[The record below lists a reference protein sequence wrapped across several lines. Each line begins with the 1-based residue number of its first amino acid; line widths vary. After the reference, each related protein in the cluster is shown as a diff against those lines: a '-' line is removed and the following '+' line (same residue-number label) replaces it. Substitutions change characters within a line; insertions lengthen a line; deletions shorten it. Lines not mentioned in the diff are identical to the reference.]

1 MCLLI
6 TAFAAI
12 VCYLLQKVIRFDIS
26 RLTMMFT
33 SATIMWLVDCS
44 FAKFDGEDFFD
55 ISYDDTLLGV
65 TVVFWAIVLDI
76 ILRLL
81 WRIHESVQDHKM
93 T

>member
-55 ISYDDTLLGV
+55 ISYDDTLLGI
-65 TVVFWAIVLDI
+65 TVLFLAIILDI
-76 ILRLL
+76 ILRLPKIAQKSKL
-81 WRIHESVQDHKM
+81 ENN
-93 T
+93 

>member
-1 MCLLI
+1 MSLLI

-55 ISYDDTLLGV
+55 ISYDDTLLGI
-65 TVVFWAIVLDI
+65 TVVFLAIVLDL
-76 ILRLL
+76 ILRLPKL
-81 WRIHESVQDHKM
+81 AQSSKIQNS
-93 T
+93 

>member
-76 ILRLL
+76 ILRLPKSAHNSK
-81 WRIHESVQDHKM
+81 IQNS
-93 T
+93 

>member
-65 TVVFWAIVLDI
+65 TVVFLAIVLDL
-76 ILRLL
+76 ILRLPKL
-81 WRIHESVQDHKM
+81 AQSSKIQNS
-93 T
+93 

>member
-44 FAKFDGEDFFD
+44 FAKFDGKDFFD
-55 ISYDDTLLGV
+55 ISYDDTLLKKARNIACLFV
-65 TVVFWAIVLDI
+65 TLCFLPCRACRRV
-76 ILRLL
+76 
-81 WRIHESVQDHKM
+81 
-93 T
+93 

>member
-65 TVVFWAIVLDI
+65 TVVFLAIVLDL
-76 ILRLL
+76 ILRLPKL
-81 WRIHESVQDHKM
+81 AQSSKIQNN
-93 T
+93 

>member
-44 FAKFDGEDFFD
+44 FAKFEGEDFFD
-55 ISYDDTLLGV
+55 ISYDDTLLGI
-65 TVVFWAIVLDI
+65 TVVFCALILDLI
-76 ILRLL
+76 MRLPKL
-81 WRIHESVQDHKM
+81 VNGARLQSN
-93 T
+93 

>member
-65 TVVFWAIVLDI
+65 TVVFLAIILDI
-76 ILRLL
+76 ILRLPK
-81 WRIHESVQDHKM
+81 IANNSKIQNS
-93 T
+93 

>member
-55 ISYDDTLLGV
+55 ISYDDTLLGI
-65 TVVFWAIVLDI
+65 TVVFLAIVLDL
-76 ILRLL
+76 ILRLPKL
-81 WRIHESVQDHKM
+81 AQSSKIQNS
-93 T
+93 

>member
-44 FAKFDGEDFFD
+44 FAKFEGDDFFD

-65 TVVFWAIVLDI
+65 TVVFLAIVLDL
-76 ILRLL
+76 ILRLPKL
-81 WRIHESVQDHKM
+81 AQSSKIQNS
-93 T
+93 

>member
-44 FAKFDGEDFFD
+44 FAKFDGDDFFD

-65 TVVFWAIVLDI
+65 TVVFWAIVLDL
-76 ILRLL
+76 ILRLPK
-81 WRIHESVQDHKM
+81 IAHNSKIQNS
-93 T
+93 

>member
-33 SATIMWLVDCS
+33 SATIMWLVDCA
-44 FAKFDGEDFFD
+44 FAKFNGEDFFD
-55 ISYDDTLLGV
+55 ISYDDTLLGI
-65 TVVFWAIVLDI
+65 TVLFLAIILDI
-76 ILRLL
+76 ILRLPKIAQKSKL
-81 WRIHESVQDHKM
+81 ENN
-93 T
+93 

>member
-44 FAKFDGEDFFD
+44 FAKFDGKDFFD

-76 ILRLL
+76 ILRLPK
-81 WRIHESVQDHKM
+81 IAHNSKIQNS
-93 T
+93 

>member
-26 RLTMMFT
+26 RLTTMFT

-55 ISYDDTLLGV
+55 ISYNDTLLGV
-65 TVVFWAIVLDI
+65 TVVFWAIVLDL
-76 ILRLL
+76 ILRLPK
-81 WRIHESVQDHKM
+81 IAHNSKIQNS
-93 T
+93 

>member
-33 SATIMWLVDCS
+33 SATIMWLVECS

-55 ISYDDTLLGV
+55 ISYDDTLLGI
-65 TVVFWAIVLDI
+65 TVVFLAIVLDL
-76 ILRLL
+76 ILRLPKL
-81 WRIHESVQDHKM
+81 AQSSKFQNS
-93 T
+93 